1 MVNLPKLLHHSK
13 NEQKKGER
21 ERKKINN
28 AIKIKMHISVLSF
41 SQFLFFFSVQV
52 SSFPIKQLPR
62 EPRAKP
68 KLLSNV
74 IIKVSKQPPWES
86 PLGNFIHYFLNL

>member
-13 NEQKKGER
+13 KEQKIRER
-21 ERKKINN
+21 EKKINN
-28 AIKIKMHISVLSF
+28 VIKIKMHISVLSF
-41 SQFLFFFSVQV
+41 SQFFFFSVQV

-74 IIKVSKQPPWES
+74 IIKVSKQPPWVS
-86 PLGNFIHYFLNL
+86 PLGDFIHYFLNL